1 MKMINPLKIF
11 TLIMIT
17 IFGCRPIEDKRV
29 PVTLT
34 PIPIPEEKT
43 IKLSDFVTDIE
54 YSILPEGAS
63 VARIDE
69 AQKFEN
75 LYFLADYEI
84 TKSISIINENL
95 ELVGNI
101 DVYGEGPGEYLTF
114 LDFTIN
120 KSEKTVDL
128 LSLNKVV
135 KYDFNGNFLKEH
147 KLPGIISKIEHIG
160 KSNYLL
166 YKSKGLHENFK
177 GPDDISILWTWNSNS
192 NELIRV
198 PSPIELVKIPLFVE
212 INNLTFQNNQIQF
225 STNFLDTIY
234 VYSDKTELL
243 EKRYFNSIRPIFP
256 YDLVEKLNTIE
267 IQKKYYYQLPN
278 LLENETHFVTGIIFD
293 GKYTNLVYN
302 KQNKKSISFS
312 EIENDLDGGYN
323 WIMPVLLDKDNLI
336 SIMEASY
343 LINHFDKGEIQED
356 SPFYKMSKNLTINSP
371 LVMTKYRL
379 K

>member
-256 YDLVEKLNTIE
+256 YLEVKNSNDLVKKNTI
-267 IQKKYYYQLPN
+267 INFQ
-278 LLENETHFVTGIIFD
+278 
-293 GKYTNLVYN
+293 
-302 KQNKKSISFS
+302 IS
-312 EIENDLDGGYN
+312 
-323 WIMPVLLDKDNLI
+323 WKMKLI
-336 SIMEASY
+336 
-343 LINHFDKGEIQED
+343 L
-356 SPFYKMSKNLTINSP
+356 
-371 LVMTKYRL
+371 
-379 K
+379 